1 MSLIDAQNGLDRIID
16 NLQIALQMYATVDYN
31 DNAKCEESPA
41 YLIGWSTS
49 TIKHVLLDL
58 ENIQELL
65 KEP

>member
-1 MSLIDAQNGLDRIID
+1 
-16 NLQIALQMYATVDYN
+16 MYATVNYN
-31 DNAKCEESPA
+31 DDAKCEESPA

-49 TIKHVLLDL
+49 TIKNALFDL